1 MNFCSWISIN
11 EHLIC
16 PQLLF
21 IPGLIVLLASKRKL
35 TILLQ
40 LQQNTANS
48 WDFYQHRA
56 WKPIGVE
63 NVLSGSK
70 SQTSDHVGPSS
81 QSPNCGIWISKH
93 NLSWVSY
100 PYLPPHATICS
111 TFGSTTVILSFPNT
125 ESLMLLW
132 LPDTN
137 LFLLLL
143 CNHNVV
149 ALMKYSVNVWYARF
163 LICKPQN
170 VENCWSRMF
179 QVLILDTFHDL
190 WYFIRVQ
197 FSRSHPPWLP
207 DWSLGLW
214 MLQGLLTPASHQKAY
229 ITLQI
234 LSRQQCQPRQFKSTL
249 SICPTS

>member
-1 MNFCSWISIN
+1 M
-11 EHLIC
+11 
-16 PQLLF
+16 
-21 IPGLIVLLASKRKL
+21 
-35 TILLQ
+35 
-40 LQQNTANS
+40 
-48 WDFYQHRA
+48 
-56 WKPIGVE
+56 
-63 NVLSGSK
+63 LSGSK
-70 SQTSDHVGPSS
+70 SQTSDHVDPSS

-111 TFGSTTVILSFPNT
+111 TFGSTTVILSFPIT
-125 ESLMLLW
+125 ETLMLLW
-132 LPDTN
+132 LPDTK

-149 ALMKYSVNVWYARF
+149 ALMKYSVNVWYARY
-163 LICKPQN
+163 LICNPQN

-179 QVLILDTFHDL
+179 QVLIFDTFHDL

-234 LSRQQCQPRQFKSTL
+234 LTRQQCQPRQFKFTFKHL
-249 SICPTS
+249 SYIIKATFKQESSIHCWHLMDFQRKSSGLYAVAMSLTEVTKAQDFIWRH